1 MKRKKLVLLMILA
14 AILLGALAVMTN
26 LFPEWLSS
34 ILAFPLEPISLGLN
48 ALAAA
53 SRIGNGFSVML
64 SAALVMIPLLFA
76 LRLRGD
82 DKIPEKIALLL
93 VAGMILVALYGARN
107 PGAFQNP
114 HISGSE
120 GYNKMLLMIFSLS
133 FWVMIILFVVL
144 RLIRLFRAGHR
155 EQLLRYLRWLAYATC
170 ILLAAGSA
178 FKLADSVMKVIKGMP
193 TAEDTGLFILKSVA
207 ALASLLLNL
216 AVAFRMLDLL
226 DITATEEQ
234 EGLADAASRLS
245 KISCIALACT
255 VAFTALIHI
264 VQLFLITALT
274 DVKANAD
281 LPLSDIVFVLVI
293 LLLSRLLVEN
303 KQLKDDNSMFI

>member
-1 MKRKKLVLLMILA
+1 MKRKKLVLFMILA
-14 AILLGALAVMTN
+14 AILLGALTVMTN
-26 LFPEWLSS
+26 LFPGWLSS
-34 ILAFPLEPISLGLN
+34 LLAFPLEPVSLGLN
-48 ALAAA
+48 AMAA
-53 SRIGNGFSVML
+53 SGRIGNGFSVML

-82 DKIPEKIALLL
+82 DKIPEKIALIM

-114 HISGSE
+114 RINGTEDYSR
-120 GYNKMLLMIFSLS
+120 MLLMIFSLS

-155 EQLLRYLRWLAYATC
+155 EQLLHYLRNLAYATC

>member
-1 MKRKKLVLLMILA
+1 MKRKKLVLIMILA
-14 AILLGALAVMTN
+14 AILLGALALMTN
-26 LFPEWLSS
+26 LFPNWLSS
-34 ILAFPLEPISLGLN
+34 LLAFPLEPVSLGLN
-48 ALAAA
+48 ALAA
-53 SRIGNGFSVML
+53 SGRIGNGFSVMI
-64 SAALVMIPLLFA
+64 SAALIMIPLLFA

-82 DKIPEKIALLL
+82 DKIPEKIALIM

-114 HISGSE
+114 RINGTEDYSR
-120 GYNKMLLMIFSLS
+120 MLLMIFSLS
-133 FWVMIILFVVL
+133 FWVMVILFVVL

-155 EQLLRYLRWLAYATC
+155 DQLLRYLRCLVYAMC

-226 DITATEEQ
+226 DITVTEEQ

>member
-14 AILLGALAVMTN
+14 AILLGALTVMTN
-26 LFPEWLSS
+26 LFPGWLSS
-34 ILAFPLEPISLGLN
+34 LLAFPLEPVSLGLN
-48 ALAAA
+48 AMAA
-53 SRIGNGFSVML
+53 SGRIGNGFSVML
-64 SAALVMIPLLFA
+64 SASLVMIPLLFA

-82 DKIPEKIALLL
+82 DKIPEKIALIM

-114 HISGSE
+114 RINGTEDYSR
-120 GYNKMLLMIFSLS
+120 MLLMIFSLS
-133 FWVMIILFVVL
+133 FWVMVILFVVL

-155 EQLLRYLRWLAYATC
+155 DQLLRYLRCLVYAMC

-226 DITATEEQ
+226 DITVTEEQ